1 MNHLRYLFLMLS
13 AALTTSA
20 CSGASDLRYPTRYDA
35 AIQTTQG
42 AAVPADAVARFTDF
56 FERMHEPD
64 IQTRVRDLYA
74 PSVYFSD
81 TLFTT
86 EDRDQLVSHFE
97 RLQRSGARLSISID
111 DASVSGINLYLRW
124 RLSFDF
130 EVAGRQRASTTIGM
144 TLLQFD
150 DDGRVRFHQD
160 FWDSTEGFY
169 RHVPVLGA
177 ALDAVQRRMASPQ

>member
-1 MNHLRYLFLMLS
+1 MKQLRYVFLMAT
-13 AALTTSA
+13 AALTASA
-20 CSGASDLRYPTRYDA
+20 CTGTSDLRYPERYA
-35 AIQTTQG
+35 AAVATTQG

-64 IQTRVRDLYA
+64 IAARVRDLYA

-86 EDRDQLVSHFE
+86 EDVDQLVRHFE
-97 RLQRSGARLSISID
+97 RLQRSGARLTISVD

-130 EVAGRQRASTTIGM
+130 EVAGRARTSTTIGM

-150 DDGRVRFHQD
+150 DSERIRFHQD

-169 RHVPVLGA
+169 RHVPVLGS
-177 ALDAVQRRMASPQ
+177 ALDAVQSRMGSPE